1 MDIGNINK
9 KKKKKSAEIK
19 YWNKSKANEK
29 KFVKNN
35 SRLIDYFQDIF
46 YFTKYEG
53 NLYFLNI

>member
-35 SRLIDYFQDIF
+35 SCLIDYFQDIF